1 MTRNLLGNSS
11 AVGPVTQFALLLVPI
26 VMSCFFV
33 VYAMAGW
40 VVDGRDRMN
49 WSVEAP
55 TVGVWVLLGMLGFC
69 GLVIAYTRWRGGSW
83 WHPLVVS
90 SIGHMVL
97 SVVLTLSILITVK
110 L

>member
-1 MTRNLLGNSS
+1 MQFVLLM
-11 AVGPVTQFALLLVPI
+11 VPL

-40 VVDGRDRMN
+40 VIDGRDLVN

-55 TVGVWVLLGMLGFC
+55 TVSVWVALSMVLFS
-69 GLVIAYTRWRGGSW
+69 GLVIAFIRWRGGSW

-90 SIGHMVL
+90 SIGHIVL
-97 SVVLTLSILITVK
+97 SVLLTLSVFITVK

>member
-1 MTRNLLGNSS
+1 MTRNFLGNSTV
-11 AVGPVTQFALLLVPI
+11 AGPVTQFALLLVPM

-40 VVDGRDRMN
+40 VIDGRDRLN
-49 WSVEAP
+49 WAVEAL
-55 TVGVWVLLGMLGFC
+55 TVSVWVALSMLAFN

-83 WHPLVVS
+83 WHPLIVS

-97 SVVLTLSILITVK
+97 SVLMTLSVFITVR